1 MTRVLR
7 EVRQFAA
14 ARPGPG
20 IVAVSGGADSV
31 ALLRAL
37 HACGGPL
44 FVAHVNHR
52 LRGADSDADEAF
64 VRDLCAALGV
74 AYRVTAV
81 DVAALAAGDNLESTA
96 RRVRYAFFA
105 EVAAETGAAWIAT
118 AHTADDQA
126 ETVLHRMI
134 RGTGLQGL
142 RGIASWRTGG
152 VSPPS
157 SERTYSDNTTS
168 PLSSGKP
175 SPDSAPSYLPSSD
188 EVSGTLGGLTPPAR
202 RAIVRPLLAVTRAD
216 VLAHLAELNQ
226 PHREDA
232 SNADTRFT
240 RNRIRHELVPLL
252 KTFNPD
258 VVSALAHLA
267 EHAAEAHEVITAAA
281 AELLSKAA
289 RPRAGA
295 TIVLDSGTLA
305 AAPRAVLRSAL
316 RELWDREGWPVANMT
331 FDSWDR
337 AVEIAAHNASACD
350 FPGGVGMRRVG
361 RVVQLTRRV

>member
-7 EVRQFAA
+7 EVRRFAA

-20 IVAVSGGADSV
+20 VVAVSGGADSV

-37 HACGGPL
+37 HACGSPL

-64 VRDLCAALGV
+64 VRALCAALGV
-74 AYRVTAV
+74 ACRVKSV

-105 EVAAETGAAWIAT
+105 EVAAEAGAAWIAT

-126 ETVLHRMI
+126 ETVLHRLI

-142 RGIASWRTGG
+142 RGIASWRAGG

-157 SERTYSDNTTS
+157 SH
-168 PLSSGKP
+168 KP
-175 SPDSAPSYLPSSD
+175 SPDNAPPSPPSSD
-188 EVSGTLGGLTPPAR
+188 EGSGSLGGLMPPAR
-202 RAIVRPLLAVTRAD
+202 RGIVRPLLAVTRAD
-216 VLAHLAELNQ
+216 VLAHLAALNQ

-240 RNRIRHELVPLL
+240 RNRIRHELLPLL

-267 EHAAEAHEVITAAA
+267 EHAAEAHEVITTAAT
-281 AELLSKAA
+281 ELLTNAE

-295 TIVLDSGTLA
+295 TIVLDAGTLT
-305 AAPRAVLRSAL
+305 AAPRAVVRATLRV
-316 RELWDREGWPVANMT
+316 LWDREDWPVANMT
-331 FDSWDR
+331 FDAWDR

-350 FPGGVGMRRVG
+350 FPGGVGVRRVG